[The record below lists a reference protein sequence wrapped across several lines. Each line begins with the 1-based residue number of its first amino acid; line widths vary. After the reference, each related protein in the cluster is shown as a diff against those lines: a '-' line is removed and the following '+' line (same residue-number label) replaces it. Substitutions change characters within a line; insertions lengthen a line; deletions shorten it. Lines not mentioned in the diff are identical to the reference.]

1 MKKLLLIFLI
11 PIIIAA
17 CRNAGQVD
25 ENITPDTIATKMSTE
40 VSKDSTVLKDTSAK
54 NAGDSSGII
63 GNRNTSTLTGDDSVS
78 AGLITKGSKD
88 SSKNK
93 KNKKTSKVAD
103 SSQHK

>member
-1 MKKLLLIFLI
+1 MKKLLLVFLF

-17 CRNAGQVD
+17 CRNAGQTD
-25 ENITPDTIATKMSTE
+25 DITRDTIATKMSTE

-63 GNRNTSTLTGDDSVS
+63 GNKNTSTLTGDDSVS

-103 SSQHK
+103 SSQRK